1 MSGFRFVHAA
11 DIHLDAPLAG
21 LAGLEETVARRI
33 RTATREAFAALVD
46 RSLEERAAFLI
57 LAGDVFDDS
66 DRDMRTAIFFADRM
80 RRLASAGIRVFLL
93 HGNHD
98 AGSGITRH
106 LPLPDNVRV
115 FPADRAATFRI
126 EELAVALHGRS
137 YPKREVREDLA
148 AGYPD
153 PVGDFFNIGVLHTAL
168 DGREGHANYAP
179 CSLEGLRAKG
189 YDYWALGHVHGHE
202 IVRHDPPIVFPG
214 KLQGRHIRET
224 GPGGAVLTEVA
235 DGTAREL
242 VFLDL
247 DVVRWSRIELDV
259 GELEN
264 IEEVQAA
271 IGNAIGDAVD
281 TEANGRF
288 LICRVVLVGRTLLH
302 DALAVEL
309 PRLRENASLDA
320 VAKGA
325 QGAWVERIELRTERP
340 DRGRPDLGEDFDPLL
355 DELVRL
361 SGDPEF
367 HREILGKEEFGR
379 FLERLPAEVRQAPE
393 DPILAALLEGDLDPL
408 PLLEEARRQILGRI
422 GRGTDARADSR
433 RR

>member
-11 DIHLDAPLAG
+11 DVHLDAPLTG
-21 LAGLEETVARRI
+21 LAGLEESVARRI
-33 RTATREAFAALVD
+33 RTATREAFAALVE
-46 RSLEERAAFLI
+46 RTLEEKAAFLI

-66 DRDMRTAIFFADRM
+66 DRDMRTAIFFADQM

-115 FPADRAATFRI
+115 FPANHVATFRI
-126 EELAVALHGRS
+126 EELGVAVHGRS
-137 YPKREVREDLA
+137 YPQREVREDLA

-153 PVGDFFNIGVLHTAL
+153 PVEDVFNVGVLHTAL

-202 IVRHDPPIVFPG
+202 VVCERPPVVFPG

-224 GPGGAVLTEVA
+224 GPGGAVQVEVA
-235 DGTAREL
+235 DGTVRA
-242 VFLDL
+242 LDF
-247 DVVRWSRIELDV
+247 IELDTVRWGRIEVDV
-259 GELEN
+259 GDLEN
-264 IEEVQAA
+264 IDEVQAA
-271 IGNAIGDAVD
+271 VGSAIGDAVD

-309 PRLRENASLDA
+309 PRLRDNASLDA
-320 VAKGA
+320 VSKGA
-325 QGAWVERIELRTERP
+325 QGAWVERIELRTERR
-340 DRGRPDLGEDFDPLL
+340 DHGRPDVGEHFGPPL

-361 SGDPEF
+361 SGDPDF

-379 FLERLPAEVRQAPE
+379 FLQRLPAEVRLAPE
-393 DPILAALLEGDLDPL
+393 DAVLAALLARDPDFR

-422 GRGTDARADSR
+422 GRETDARADS
-433 RR
+433 